1 MPHDHLAVLK
11 VEHGE
16 RSQAGG
22 DAGET
27 RHGVGTVQLQQALQG
42 WGGREGRAAL
52 ESVCGLRIKEQ
63 EVFTIVIIHR
73 DKSKSDYSI
82 TVKSQFYQ

>member
-27 RHGVGTVQLQQALQG
+27 WHRVGTVQPQQALQG

-63 EVFTIVIIHR
+63 EVLTIVNIHSN
-73 DKSKSDYSI
+73 KSTSDYSI
-82 TVKSQFYQ
+82 RVKSQFYQ